1 MKIIHALFTFTTGG
15 LETMLI
21 DIINHQCKEAVI
33 SLIIVNNKVNRDLL
47 NTIDKSVN
55 VYQIKREENNKIQ
68 LISAFSKINKIVK
81 KIDPDIIHC
90 HNNNLFPFFIRWKRK
105 TFLTVHSVQL
115 STKFLKNYRQVFA
128 ISAAVR
134 EDIRKRID
142 IVVKIIYNGIALNEY
157 QSRDSYDFNPEQ
169 EVFKI
174 VQVSRL
180 SQRKG
185 QHIAIDSMHLL
196 KKQYPDIRFQLYF
209 VGGGYAYYELQSL
222 VIHHNLQD
230 QISFIGS
237 VDRSW
242 VKNRLKEFHT
252 LIQPTLFE
260 GFGLTVIEG
269 FASGL
274 PVIASDLDGPKEII
288 EILQSGLLVKPNDS
302 ADLAEKIFQVYQSYQ
317 LKTLKGSNYILK
329 DKNQLKIFDIETTA
343 KVYMENYIINK

>member
-1 MKIIHALFTFTTGG
+1 MKIVHAIFTFTTGG
-15 LETMLI
+15 LETMLV
-21 DIINHQCKEAVI
+21 DIINRQCKEAAI
-33 SLIIVNNKVNRDLL
+33 SLIIVNNKVNIDLL

-68 LISAFSKINKIVK
+68 LISAFSKINKIVN
-81 KIDPDIIHC
+81 KIDPDVIHC
-90 HNNNLFPFFIRWKRK
+90 HNNNLYPFFIRWNRK

-115 STKFLKNYRQVFA
+115 STKFLKNYRRVFS
-128 ISAAVR
+128 ISEAVR
-134 EDIRKRID
+134 EDIRKQID
-142 IVVKIIYNGIALNEY
+142 IEVKVIYNGIELNEY

-196 KKQYPDIRFQLYF
+196 KKQYPNIRFCLYF
-209 VGGGYAYYELQSL
+209 VGGGYAYNELQSL
-222 VIHHNLQD
+222 VIHHHLQD
-230 QISFIGS
+230 QISFVGQ

-242 VKNRLKEFHT
+242 VKSRLKEFHL

-302 ADLAEKIFQVYQSYQ
+302 ADLAKKIYQVYQSYQ

-329 DKNQLKIFDIETTA
+329 DKNQLKIFDIETTSN
-343 KVYMENYIINK
+343 VYMENYNTNT